1 MFTVLMIM
9 RSVAY
14 FTYTLLDCLIL
25 YTFLRLS
32 NKVEGQRVAQIKQ
45 TLSNSIRQEDISDEE
60 EERLRFL
67 RRHTEY

>member
-1 MFTVLMIM
+1 MIM
-9 RSVAY
+9 SSVAY

-25 YTFLRLS
+25 NTFLRLS